1 MQNISICLWHVT
13 CTLSTAM
20 LRCVILAIWGASSL
34 LSDNCDGAA
43 GAVVFGVQRLTP
55 TYNMSFYKSLRKPT

>member
-1 MQNISICLWHVT
+1 MACDLNLCNCNALWHYPGY
-13 CTLSTAM
+13 LEG
-20 LRCVILAIWGASSL
+20 ILL
-34 LSDNCDGAA
+34 LIDNCNGAA